1 VSAVAHQELVVQSR
15 AVLRVHARSFRWG
28 ALLLPPDA
36 RDDAAIV
43 YAFCRLADDLA
54 DERQE
59 PTEAERRHGAA
70 SDLQDLGAE
79 LTGLRPA
86 RPLVGAFLDVCRR
99 RDIDP
104 GCARHLLDGMESDLG
119 PVALPDRGAL
129 IRYCYQAAG
138 TVGLMMCGVLGVQER
153 WAVPHAVDL
162 GIAMQLTNICRDVL
176 EDAQRGRVYLP
187 ADRIGGLDANQVL
200 VGEEA
205 DRSVVVAEVGS
216 LLDLADRYY
225 ASGWAGLPAIPA
237 RTRPAIA
244 VAAALYQGI
253 GHRLRAAGGDP
264 LTGRTVVPPLAK
276 LGLAVGALARLP
288 FVDHRA
294 HEVALHDS
302 LVGLPGANAQAC

>member
-1 VSAVAHQELVVQSR
+1 MSALAHQDLVVHSR

-36 RDDAAIV
+36 RDDAAVV

-54 DERQE
+54 DERPE
-59 PTEAERRHGAA
+59 STAAERRRAAAFDLHG
-70 SDLQDLGAE
+70 LGAE
-79 LTGLRPA
+79 LWGSRPA

-104 GCARHLLDGMESDLG
+104 GCARHLLNGMESDLG
-119 PVALPDRGAL
+119 PVAVPDRPAL

-138 TVGLMMCGVLGVQER
+138 TVGLMMCGVLGVRER

-187 ADRIGGLDANQVL
+187 ADRIGRLDADRVL
-200 VGEEA
+200 AGEEA
-205 DRSVVVAEVGS
+205 DRSAVVAEVGS

-225 ASGWAGLPAIPA
+225 ASGWAGLPAIPV

-264 LTGRTVVPPLAK
+264 LTGRTVVPPQAK

-288 FVDHRA
+288 FVEPRA
-294 HEVALHDS
+294 HEIALHGS
-302 LVGLPGANAQAC
+302 LVGLPGAHGRA